1 MKSRWGLTAE
11 CYLLA
16 MEILLATNNPHKA
29 EEIRAILAGIDG
41 LNIITPS
48 ELDEPIPDPVED
60 GMTLEENAW
69 IKAHEICESTGFAVV
84 ADDTGLEVA
93 ALDGAPGV
101 FSARYAGPDATYQD
115 NCDALLS
122 ALSAAEAKDRTARFR
137 TVICFTDGLR
147 VLFAEGV
154 VDGAIT
160 PEPRGES
167 GFGYDPLFQPGGSD
181 RTFAEM
187 DPAEKNGISHRGR
200 ALRNLRDILAEY
212 TPDAIGS

>member
-1 MKSRWGLTAE
+1 MKTRWGFTAE

-29 EEIRAILAGIDG
+29 EEIRAILSGIDG
-41 LNIITPS
+41 LKIITPS

-60 GMTLEENAW
+60 GLTLEENAW
-69 IKAHEICESTGFAVV
+69 IKAHEIHQATGLAVV
-84 ADDTGLEVA
+84 ADDTGLEVT
-93 ALDGAPGV
+93 ALNGAPGV

-122 ALSAAEAKDRTARFR
+122 ALSATDVKDRDARFR
-137 TVICFTDGLR
+137 TVICFTDGMR

-154 VDGAIT
+154 VNGAIT
-160 PEPRGES
+160 TEPRGDS
-167 GFGYDPLFQPGGSD
+167 GFGYDPLFQPEGSD

-187 DPAEKNGISHRGR
+187 DSAEKNGISHRGR
-200 ALRNLRDILAEY
+200 ALKHLRDILADY
-212 TPDAIGS
+212 TPHTTGS